1 MPGKKILIDVQKAIL
16 QPESLWREEAAKNID
31 VKSFLQTLVLPV
43 IVAVSIV
50 SGVLTKVLGYHIPVI
65 GVIYPSWSDMVMQ
78 IIGTIILY
86 IISIVILSWIA
97 GYLAGIFGGKNDMGK
112 ALSMVFWISIPSL
125 IGQVLGTIPYIG
137 WIIALGLGI
146 YSLVLLYK
154 AIPIFLNVPLAERVK
169 HFILFMIGAFVVSV
183 LINMSFGRLF
193 TSENMIQ
200 NIESDIIKEANTP
213 VVKHKSSEKKMTKPE
228 NPLEDYVE
236 SMTKG
241 DYNKEVVEATA
252 QDTFTP
258 PEDGKLRKEQ
268 VEKFLILA
276 QKVKKV
282 EQEQASKL
290 KEKYEKKEKSDDFS
304 ISDFFNGLKDIS
316 NMATLELKVV
326 KANGG
331 NWAEYQ
337 WIKDRIREAYYTP
350 SLSPTTE
357 YNAGLLKGHEDILK
371 EIL

>member
-1 MPGKKILIDVQKAIL
+1 MLWKNILTDMQKAIL
-16 QPESLWREEAAKNID
+16 QPESLWVDKAAKDID
-31 VKSFLQTLVLPV
+31 IKSFLQTMVLPV
-43 IVAVSIV
+43 IAVVSVV
-50 SGVLTKVLGYHIPVI
+50 SGVFTKILGYHIPVI

-78 IIGTIILY
+78 IIGTVILY
-86 IISIVILSWIA
+86 IISIVILGWIA

-112 ALSMVFWISIPSL
+112 ALAMVFWISIPSL
-125 IGQVLGTIPYIG
+125 AGQVLGTLPYVG
-137 WIIALGLGI
+137 WIIALGLGL

-154 AIPIFLNVPLAERVK
+154 AIPLFLNVPLEERVK

-183 LINMSFGRLF
+183 LLNMSLGRLF

-200 NIESDIIKEANTP
+200 NIQPDIVKEVNTP
-213 VVKHKSSEKKMTKPE
+213 VVEHKTSEKKTVKPE
-228 NPLEDYVE
+228 NPLEDYVK

-268 VEKFLILA
+268 VEQFLILA

-290 KEKYEKKEKSDDFS
+290 KEKYEKKEKSDNFS

-337 WIKDRIREAYYTP
+337 WVKDRIREAYYTP
-350 SLSPTTE
+350 SLSPITE
-357 YNAGLLKGHEDILK
+357 YNAALLKGHEDILK